1 MNDIN
6 EYKKKYEKI
15 IDEYKNIYTY
25 YNKEINNLKK
35 KFDDEKEKILPKEP
49 ASFEDLNEMFINI
62 FNADRLKKYIFKYKF
77 KFIRTIILNDKD
89 EESFSEELKS
99 IKLKKSKI
107 DVEIEGE
114 NKKILKYKEIFDEI
128 KENSEKLNELK
139 FEDLIIY
146 VKRDIPVI
154 ED

>member
-1 MNDIN
+1 MIN
-6 EYKKKYEKI
+6 ILYFIKMEDNTKI
-15 IDEYKNIYTY
+15 KLCFHN
-25 YNKEINNLKK
+25 
-35 KFDDEKEKILPKEP
+35 KEKILPKEP

-77 KFIRTIILNDKD
+77 KFIRTIILNDKN

-114 NKKILKYKEIFDEI
+114 NKEKSKIDVEIEG
-128 KENSEKLNELK
+128 EN
-139 FEDLIIY
+139 
-146 VKRDIPVI
+146 
-154 ED
+154 